1 MNGSC
6 TFDIAR
12 TLGARK
18 LSCSGFHMAVTV
30 VVWSMAGLTEPGMR
44 SGKGTGFVGDTRF
57 DMGLLELPSWW

>member
-1 MNGSC
+1 MNGIC

-30 VVWSMAGLTEPGMR
+30 VVWSTAGLTEPGMR
-44 SGKGTGFVGDTRF
+44 SGTGTGFGGDTRF
-57 DMGLLELPSWW
+57 DMDLLELLLW